1 LLAFGPLAFGAV
13 QDWAICTLEL
23 GASACVILWIARE
36 LASSRFQIYGN
47 ALFLPIALF
56 AGIVGVQLLTG
67 RTAYWFV
74 TWQNGL
80 LWAAYAMLFFVATQC
95 FSSTGPLRVFAFFF
109 TAFGFLLALFAI
121 AQQFTWNGKLYWVVN
136 VRQDAWIYGPYVNH
150 SHYAG
155 LMEMLVPIPLVLAF
169 MNRWQR
175 AQRVLFGF
183 AALLM
188 ASTIFLSQSVGGIAA
203 FGVQMALFAVILG
216 VRERTRSQVLLLLL
230 LAVLLT
236 VWLTMFSPGGIG
248 QRMARLSNIAANDR
262 MTMARDS
269 MKMIAARPV
278 LGWGLGTFPVVY
290 PSFRT
295 FYTNFFVN
303 AAHND
308 YVQTAVET
316 GLSGLSVVC
325 IFVVS
330 LYRRALR
337 NIAHWRSEVG
347 SATRLAAM
355 IGATGI
361 LIHSF
366 YDFNLQIPANA
377 ALFFVLSAVATAG
390 SRDVLI
396 AE

>member
-1 LLAFGPLAFGAV
+1 
-13 QDWAICTLEL
+13 
-23 GASACVILWIARE
+23 
-36 LASSRFQIYGN
+36 
-47 ALFLPIALF
+47 
-56 AGIVGVQLLTG
+56 
-67 RTAYWFV
+67 
-74 TWQNGL
+74 
-80 LWAAYAMLFFVATQC
+80 
-95 FSSTGPLRVFAFFF
+95 
-109 TAFGFLLALFAI
+109 
-121 AQQFTWNGKLYWVVN
+121 
-136 VRQDAWIYGPYVNH
+136 
-150 SHYAG
+150 
-155 LMEMLVPIPLVLAF
+155 
-169 MNRWQR
+169 
-175 AQRVLFGF
+175 
-183 AALLM
+183 
-188 ASTIFLSQSVGGIAA
+188 
-203 FGVQMALFAVILG
+203 MALFAVILG

-337 NIAHWRSEVG
+337 NVAHWRSEVG